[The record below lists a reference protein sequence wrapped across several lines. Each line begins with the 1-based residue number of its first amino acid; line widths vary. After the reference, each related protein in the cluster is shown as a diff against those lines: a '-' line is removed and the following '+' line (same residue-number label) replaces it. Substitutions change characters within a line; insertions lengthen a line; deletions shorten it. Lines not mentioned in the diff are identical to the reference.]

1 MSLDNAGS
9 QGGVDSQAGG
19 QVQGSAPVQG
29 GAQESSAWFS
39 GFSDDNLKG
48 YVQSKNFKTPEALA
62 KSYQNLETLMG
73 EDKAGNTVVLP
84 KTREDAEGWN
94 AIYDK
99 LGRPGKPDGYQL
111 EVPEGV
117 DPTFSKEASETFH
130 KLGLTAEQGQNLAQ
144 WWNAKA
150 MGMQEAINAQKQAQF
165 KAEDEALRNE
175 WGPKFVENVAKARNA
190 QKALGIDDA
199 TIDTIAGAIGHKGA
213 MNLLQKIGSLS
224 AEDKFIGSN
233 GASGSVGSMDI
244 SQARYEM
251 QKLKNNPDFR
261 KKILSGDLDA
271 KAQVARLTNIINQ

>member
-1 MSLDNAGS
+1 MSLDNTG
-9 QGGVDSQAGG
+9 
-19 QVQGSAPVQG
+19 VQGSGEAQASGQGQASAPAQG
-29 GAQESSAWFS
+29 SSGDAPWFS
-39 GFSDDNLKG
+39 SFSDDNLKG

-62 KSYQNLETLMG
+62 KSYQNLESMVG
-73 EDKAGNTVVLP
+73 EDRAGNTVVLP
-84 KTREDAEGWN
+84 KTREDVEAWN

-111 EVPEGV
+111 EVPEGI

-144 WWNAKA
+144 WWNGKA
-150 MGMQEAINAQKQAQF
+150 AGMQEAINAQKQAQF

-190 QKALGIDDA
+190 QKVLGMDEA
-199 TIDTIAGAIGHKGA
+199 TVDTIAGALGHRA
-213 MNLLQKIGSLS
+213 TMNLLEKIGRLS
-224 AEDKFIGSN
+224 SEDKFIGGD

-251 QKLKNNPDFR
+251 QKLKNNPDFI
-261 KKILSGDLDA
+261 KKALSGDLDA
-271 KAQVARLTNIINQ
+271 KAQVERLTNIINQK